1 MEISCTDTELLL
13 FERIAETA
21 ARMQVEVYVIGGF
34 VRDKIIGRPTSDAD
48 IVCVGNAIDLANEVA
63 ACYTPRPTVSF
74 FKNFG
79 TAHFKI
85 QETDG
90 HLLDVEFVG
99 ARKESYRPLPENR
112 ISFREPWK
120 TIRTGGIL
128 PSMHWLSV

>member
-1 MEISCTDTELLL
+1 MEISCSGTELLL
-13 FERIAETA
+13 FERIAEA
-21 ARMQVEVYVIGGF
+21 AAQMQTEVYVIGGF

-63 ACYTPRPTVSF
+63 TYYNPRPAVSF

-90 HLLDVEFVG
+90 QMLDVEFVG
-99 ARKESYRPLPENR
+99 ARRESYRSSSRKPDIVPGTLEDDQNR
-112 ISFREPWK
+112 RDF
-120 TIRTGGIL
+120 TINAL
-128 PSMHWLSV
+128 A